1 MYYEVDVDLL
11 FLENLWMNIILLLL
25 TAWCCRLPVIFRRIL
40 LSAVLGS
47 GGACVM
53 TVYSAAL
60 SSAAYFFCMLVLSA
74 AMTTIGLPGKKR
86 FLLAAVGLYLEGF
99 ALGGILRFLKML
111 DPFGGTHI
119 WLAEGISAVILLIL
133 EGFLR
138 SRRKKASLSKE
149 TMLYCG
155 VRRIQVHAWYDTGNG
170 LYDPFN
176 GKPVSI
182 LEQSC
187 MEQLLAGREQ
197 ERIPRKIPYRTID
210 REGVLDVYILDAM
223 EIGGPE
229 EQIRIE
235 RPEVACMPEKI
246 GSCQLLLHRDLL
258 PS

>member
-60 SSAAYFFCMLVLSA
+60 SSAAYFFCM
-74 AMTTIGLPGKKR
+74 
-86 FLLAAVGLYLEGF
+86 LAAVGLYLEGF

-229 EQIRIE
+229 ERIRIE

>member
-1 MYYEVDVDLL
+1 MGEIAGAHSVKNRQD
-11 FLENLWMNIILLLL
+11 FLLLEV
-25 TAWCCRLPVIFRRIL
+25 LPVALTDFDLACQDFLIIFVVFLKKFRCIQLVRTFFHAFV
-40 LSAVLGS
+40 AVETS
-47 GGACVM
+47 FD
-53 TVYSAAL
+53 
-60 SSAAYFFCMLVLSA
+60 FFH
-74 AMTTIGLPGKKR
+74 IFLPG
-86 FLLAAVGLYLEGF
+86 LIEPAVGLYLEGF

-149 TMLYCG
+149 AMLYCG

>member
-11 FLENLWMNIILLLL
+11 FLENLWMNVILLLL
-25 TAWCCRLPVIFRRIL
+25 TAWCCRLPVRFRRIL
-40 LSAVLGS
+40 LSAALGS
-47 GGACVM
+47 AGACVM
-53 TVYSAAL
+53 NVCSAAL
-60 SSAAYFFCMLVLSA
+60 TSIAYFLCMLLLSA
-74 AMTTIGLPGKKR
+74 AMTAIGLPGRKQ
-86 FLLAAVGLYLEGF
+86 FLMAAVGLCLEGF
-99 ALGGILRFLKML
+99 ALGGILRFLKM
-111 DPFGGTHI
+111 FGSSGGTHI
-119 WLAEGISAVILLIL
+119 WLAEGISAVVLMVL
-133 EGFLR
+133 ERFLR
-138 SRRKKASLSKE
+138 SHRKKAGLLKE
-149 TMLYCG
+149 AALYCG
-155 VRRIQVHAWYDTGNG
+155 GRRILVQAWYDTGNG

-229 EQIRIE
+229 DLIRIE

-246 GSCQLLLHRDLL
+246 RSCQLLLHRDLL

>member
-25 TAWCCRLPVIFRRIL
+25 TAWCCRLPVISRRIL
-40 LSAVLGS
+40 LSAALGS
-47 GGACVM
+47 VGACVM

-60 SSAAYFFCMLVLSA
+60 TSAAYFFCMLLLSA
-74 AMTTIGLPGKKR
+74 AMTAIGLPGRKR
-86 FLLAAVGLYLEGF
+86 VLPAAVGLYLEGF

-149 TMLYCG
+149 AMLYCG

>member
-53 TVYSAAL
+53 PVYSAAL

-74 AMTTIGLPGKKR
+74 AMTAIGLPGKKR
-86 FLLAAVGLYLEGF
+86 FLMAAVGLYLEGF
-99 ALGGILRFLKML
+99 ALGGILRFL
-111 DPFGGTHI
+111 
-119 WLAEGISAVILLIL
+119 
-133 EGFLR
+133 R
-138 SRRKKASLSKE
+138 SRRKKDSLSKE

-176 GKPVSI
+176 GKPGSI